1 MFFTV
6 KSIEGFVIDQEG
18 FIGFESELQELLSV
32 LTQAYKVCFVAQYV
46 DDFSRFNIQQAIYT
60 PQSLAEVGLFQNV
73 IRRAILAMGCAP
85 TNTVFLS
92 RGAKHLRDA
101 HELLLGTIAFV
112 SRNTSDYEMVQVFQE
127 FPDFIVKD
135 KSELERALSG
145 ENVGFGGEF
154 AASPNGVFI
163 FDSSKV
169 RICEF
174 PNVPNQEHQDCPVYV
189 AGRYFDTTDPRHSLH
204 ALSTRIVRS
213 KRKPEAQASC
223 FADLFM
229 RGSWYA
235 TQGNVE
241 AFTRVPPRPG
251 DTDRLGLYLSEIE
264 KSRLFVENKLSNSTL
279 RPDFLQCI
287 RKYPTLKFLNYQ
299 QRREAV
305 AGAFAASAE
314 VRGKRVALLDD
325 VQTTGATLNECIK
338 VLKEAG
344 VQAICP
350 VVLGYHPYGIQ
361 TLGLSD
367 EQEIRCSDCQ
377 GRMVARCNGSTG
389 VPFYGCSNWK
399 PGGRHSSMHFDRG
412 LSRKLELMALKVME
426 FDEELAAGDIGF

>member
-6 KSIEGFVIDQEG
+6 KSVEGFVIDLEG
-18 FIGFESELQELLSV
+18 FIGFESGLQELVSV
-32 LTQAYKVCFVAQYV
+32 LNQTYKWTFVSQYAF
-46 DDFSRFNIQQAIYT
+46 DFSKFNVQQTIHT

-73 IRRAILAMGCAP
+73 IRRAILGMECAP

-112 SRNTSDYEMVQVFQE
+112 PGDVSKNEIVQVFQE
-127 FPDFIVKD
+127 FPDFIVKS
-135 KSELERALSG
+135 KAELERALSG
-145 ENVGFGGEF
+145 ENVGFGGEY

-163 FDSSKV
+163 FDRSKV

-174 PNVPNQEHQDCPVYV
+174 PKVPNQEHPDCPVYV

-229 RGSWYA
+229 RGAWYA
-235 TQGNVE
+235 TQGTVE

-251 DTDRLGLYLSEIE
+251 DIDRLGLYLSEIE
-264 KSRLFVENKLSNSTL
+264 KSQLFVEKKLSNSILKPDLL
-279 RPDFLQCI
+279 RCI
-287 RKYPTLKFLNYQ
+287 KKYPSLKPLNYQ

-305 AGAFAASAE
+305 AGAFESMD
-314 VRGKRVALLDD
+314 VQGKKIVLLDD

-338 VLKEAG
+338 TLKNAGAEA
-344 VQAICP
+344 IWP

-361 TLGLSD
+361 TLGLTD
-367 EQEIRCSDCQ
+367 EQEICCSDCQ
-377 GRMVARCNGSTG
+377 GKMVARCNGNTG
-389 VPFYGCSNWK
+389 EPFYGCSNWR
-399 PGGRHSSMHFDRG
+399 PGSKHQTMHFDRG
-412 LSRKLELMALKVME
+412 LYRKLDLMAVKVME
-426 FDEELAAGDIGF
+426 FDEELAAGDIFF